1 MFSFCGGTPSSI
13 GSLNYS
19 TTSSSDDVFGQ
30 MAKVAMLNL
39 NHKHDKKY
47 KDQLSSIISISDKKR
62 NVKIKNDSG
71 PRASLLCFGLLFI
84 VGIY

>member
-1 MFSFCGGTPSSI
+1 MFSFCRGTPSSI

-19 TTSSSDDVFGQ
+19 TTSSPDDVFGQ

-47 KDQLSSIISISDKKR
+47 KDQLSSIISISDKKKKR
-62 NVKIKNDSG
+62 KNKK
-71 PRASLLCFGLLFI
+71 
-84 VGIY
+84 